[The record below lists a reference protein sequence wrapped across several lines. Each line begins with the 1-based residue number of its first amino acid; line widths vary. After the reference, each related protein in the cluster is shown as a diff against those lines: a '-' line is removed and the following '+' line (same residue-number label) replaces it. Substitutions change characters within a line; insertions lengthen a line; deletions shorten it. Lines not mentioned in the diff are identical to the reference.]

1 MINNGGDKMKYKVS
15 LNITKIVHAKDKEDA
30 LVKFWSQF
38 DSYDVN
44 SLRRVLVKK
53 TVVRE
58 VKPKREPKFKRII
71 I

>member
-1 MINNGGDKMKYKVS
+1 MKYKVS
-15 LNITKIVHAKDKEDA
+15 LSITKIINAKDKEDA

-38 DSYDVN
+38 DLYDVN
-44 SLRRVLVKK
+44 SLRRALVKK

>member
-1 MINNGGDKMKYKVS
+1 MKYKVS
-15 LNITKIVHAKDKEDA
+15 LNITKVVNAKDKEDA
-30 LVKFWSQF
+30 LVKFWSRF